1 MLNLGDKGGISSKK
15 SRRKAFFFFFLR
27 YGKFIFGRIAYQL
40 KTRKMKL
47 KAGNR
52 RGIKINCVGKRVWK
66 D

>member
-1 MLNLGDKGGISSKK
+1 MVSQAKRVGGKP
-15 SRRKAFFFFFLR
+15 FFFFLR